1 MATED
6 TEFDLDLLGLAMVV
20 LGAGDAKV
28 APLVLGI
35 RENDGAAEPV
45 GVGRGEGC
53 AELLV
58 PIDKEC

>member
-20 LGAGDAKV
+20 LGVGDANV